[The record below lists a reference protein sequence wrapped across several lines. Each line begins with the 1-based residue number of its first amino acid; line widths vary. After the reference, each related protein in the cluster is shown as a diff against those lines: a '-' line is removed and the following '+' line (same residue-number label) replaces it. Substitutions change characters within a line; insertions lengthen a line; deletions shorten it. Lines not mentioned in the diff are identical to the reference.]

1 MFKKLIKRYELKQT
15 IMVVVGVLLLLGV
28 AFSILFASSEKEEPI
43 RILGTIAFSGE
54 AGNIGPAYD
63 RAIKLA
69 VEEINKEGIKGFSGI
84 EYKVIDTET
93 KPSVLQKKL
102 QREVETWKPD
112 VMGGAAL
119 ETTISPLCVEAPK
132 YKIPAFV
139 GGHLSMSK
147 YLPPGEVP
155 VSKWVVYYGYSDYF
169 AGQLAGKFFE
179 EMELK
184 K

>member
-1 MFKKLIKRYELKQT
+1 MIIGVIGILLA
-15 IMVVVGVLLLLGV
+15 VGLVTSTLV
-28 AFSILFASSEKEEPI
+28 ASAEKKEEPI
-43 RILGTIAFSGE
+43 RILGTVAFSGA

-63 RAIKLA
+63 RAMKLA
-69 VEEINKEGIKGFSGI
+69 VEEINREGIKGFSVI

-93 KPSVLQKKL
+93 KPSVLKRKL
-102 QREVETWKPD
+102 SREVGTWKPD

-132 YKIPAFV
+132 YKIPCFV

-155 VSKWVVYYGYSDYF
+155 VSKWVVYYGYADYLQVSLR
-169 AGQLAGKFFE
+169 AGSLRKWEQRR
-179 EMELK
+179 
-184 K
+184 